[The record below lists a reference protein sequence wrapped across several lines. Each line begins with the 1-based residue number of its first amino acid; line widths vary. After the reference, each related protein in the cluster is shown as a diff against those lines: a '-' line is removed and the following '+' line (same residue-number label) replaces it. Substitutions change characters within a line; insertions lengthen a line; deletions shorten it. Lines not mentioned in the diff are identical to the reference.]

1 MPCSYPLSLPRSP
14 AIKKMERRY
23 PDTQLLQKVGWGGA
37 PGVSSHPGA
46 HFFCHMLG
54 YSHTCF
60 WGRVQRSLTH
70 TLGHRE
76 SVRSQ
81 GGLPPALGNWA
92 QEGHSILVSRPP
104 LSLAGRNGQVRG
116 KCPAGYFCPPGTSAV
131 TTPGPREPQ
140 HPCSQGQLCAKQCPQ
155 GNSPL
160 FLPLGDVKEA
170 EGRPSSPHRMAHP
183 SREAFPCVT
192 NRL

>member
-1 MPCSYPLSLPRSP
+1 MTPFRPLSWVQE
-14 AIKKMERRY
+14 I
-23 PDTQLLQKVGWGGA
+23 
-37 PGVSSHPGA
+37 PGA
-46 HFFCHMLG
+46 
-54 YSHTCF
+54 T
-60 WGRVQRSLTH
+60 REDLTH
-70 TLGHRE
+70 TLGHSE

-160 FLPLGDVKEA
+160 FLPLGDWKGFPAFPAHLRMRPVSRGNSRRATWVGPQA
-170 EGRPSSPHRMAHP
+170 ERAPSSSEPAP
-183 SREAFPCVT
+183 PCVARSRCCSRSL
-192 NRL
+192 RLCRCLHC